1 MTTSGD
7 SDTPAPTTS
16 VSRRGLLAAGG
27 AVAATSVG
35 VAAGYALAGQPT
47 EPAAAPEADDSLVP
61 FHGPHQAGIATQPQT
76 HAAFLAFDLRGA
88 TDRAAAVRLMK
99 LLTDDARRL
108 TAATPVLGDQEP
120 ELARTPARLT
130 FTFGFGP
137 RFFTQLGL
145 TQRQPSGLTELPAF
159 GIDQLKPQFCD
170 GDLLVQVC
178 ADDPLVLAHAVRQ
191 VIKTTRSFAKPR
203 WVQRGFTQPRVALH
217 GAEVSRNLMGQL
229 DGTVNPVPATPDFDA
244 VVWAGPQT
252 GWFAGGTTLV
262 LRRITMQLDTWD
274 ELDTP
279 DKELTI
285 GRRLASGAPLTGTA
299 ATDQADFAAVD
310 ANGLPVIPPFSHMAR
325 ARPHQQNDRFL
336 RRPYNYDDS
345 NVESGADAGL
355 LFVTYQADIAAQY
368 LPVQQRLA
376 EQDLLNAWTVPIGSA
391 VFALPPGCDENGY
404 IGEGLLA

>member
-27 AVAATSVG
+27 AVAAPSVG

-145 TQRQPSGLTELPAF
+145 MQRQPSGLTELPAF

-191 VIKTTRSFAKPR
+191 VTKTTRSFAKPR

-336 RRPYNYDDS
+336 RRPYNYDES

>member
-191 VIKTTRSFAKPR
+191 VTKTTRSFAKPR

-325 ARPHQQNDRFL
+325 ARPHQQNVRFL

>member
-47 EPAAAPEADDSLVP
+47 APAAAPEADDSLVP

-88 TDRAAAVRLMK
+88 TDRDAAVRLMK

-191 VIKTTRSFAKPR
+191 VTKTTRSFAKPR

-252 GWFAGGTTLV
+252 GC
-262 LRRITMQLDTWD
+262 
-274 ELDTP
+274 
-279 DKELTI
+279 
-285 GRRLASGAPLTGTA
+285 
-299 ATDQADFAAVD
+299 
-310 ANGLPVIPPFSHMAR
+310 
-325 ARPHQQNDRFL
+325 
-336 RRPYNYDDS
+336 
-345 NVESGADAGL
+345 
-355 LFVTYQADIAAQY
+355 
-368 LPVQQRLA
+368 
-376 EQDLLNAWTVPIGSA
+376 TV
-391 VFALPPGCDENGY
+391 
-404 IGEGLLA
+404 

>member
-47 EPAAAPEADDSLVP
+47 APAAAPEADDSLVP

-76 HAAFLAFDLRGA
+76 HAAFLAFDRRGA

-191 VIKTTRSFAKPR
+191 VTKTTRSFAKPR

-336 RRPYNYDDS
+336 RRPYNYDES

>member
-191 VIKTTRSFAKPR
+191 VTKTTRSFAKPR

-336 RRPYNYDDS
+336 RRPYNYDES

>member
-137 RFFTQLGL
+137 HFFTQLGL

-191 VIKTTRSFAKPR
+191 VTKTTRSFAKPR

>member
-61 FHGPHQAGIATQPQT
+61 FHAPHQAGIATQPQT

-191 VIKTTRSFAKPR
+191 VTKTTRSFAKPR

-345 NVESGADAGL
+345 SVESGADAGL

>member
-47 EPAAAPEADDSLVP
+47 APAAAPEADDSLVP

-191 VIKTTRSFAKPR
+191 VTKTTRSFAKPR

>member
-1 MTTSGD
+1 MTRSGD

-47 EPAAAPEADDSLVP
+47 APAAAPEADDSLVP

-76 HAAFLAFDLRGA
+76 HAAFLAFDRRGA

-191 VIKTTRSFAKPR
+191 VTKTTRSFAKPR

>member
-47 EPAAAPEADDSLVP
+47 APAAAPEADDSLVP

-145 TQRQPSGLTELPAF
+145 MQRQPSGLTELPAF

-191 VIKTTRSFAKPR
+191 VTKTTRSFAKPR

>member
-191 VIKTTRSFAKPR
+191 VTKTTRSFAKPR

>member
-191 VIKTTRSFAKPR
+191 ITKTTRSFAKPR

-336 RRPYNYDDS
+336 RRPYNYDES

>member
-47 EPAAAPEADDSLVP
+47 APAAAPEADDSLVP

-191 VIKTTRSFAKPR
+191 VTKTTRSFAKPR

-336 RRPYNYDDS
+336 RRPYNYDES

>member
-145 TQRQPSGLTELPAF
+145 MQRQPSGLTELPAF

-191 VIKTTRSFAKPR
+191 VTKTTRSFAKPR

-336 RRPYNYDDS
+336 RRPYNYDES

>member
-145 TQRQPSGLTELPAF
+145 MQRQPSGLTELPAF

-191 VIKTTRSFAKPR
+191 VTKTTRSFAKPR

>member
-1 MTTSGD
+1 MTRSGD

-47 EPAAAPEADDSLVP
+47 APAAAPEADDSLVP
-61 FHGPHQAGIATQPQT
+61 FHAPHQAGIATQPQT

-191 VIKTTRSFAKPR
+191 VTKTTRSFAKPR

>member
-88 TDRAAAVRLMK
+88 TGRAAAVRLMK

-191 VIKTTRSFAKPR
+191 VTKTTRSFAKPR

-336 RRPYNYDDS
+336 RRPYNYDES

>member
-35 VAAGYALAGQPT
+35 VAAGYALASQPT

-76 HAAFLAFDLRGA
+76 HAAFLAFDRRGA

-191 VIKTTRSFAKPR
+191 VTKTTRSFAKPR